1 MEPKNEKPRR
11 EPGGFSTKGLD
22 PFIVSP
28 TCAVRKRRMTY
39 PEDLSRSA
47 RARIVHAKI
56 KARQVYLDSLSEAG
70 VFPLGIMTRYVMTI
84 FAAFAKEACG
94 LARSGVWGVDRV
106 ELEVSKWIYLT
117 VLFADTDVGIQ
128 GERFQHFLTPNGMA
142 IKSEILATLKQEPQW
157 KQYEEELLEVSEIQG
172 VGIETEHG
180 SRLTDKLTTSETIDT
195 GQEPTKTPREHR
207 DAKPEVLSGKAIV
220 SRKLAA
226 EALGVTVRTIDRLV
240 ADKKLRPTGDWGR
253 KRFSVQELM
262 DFITRKTK
270 RQPRQSGT
278 K

>member
-1 MEPKNEKPRR
+1 
-11 EPGGFSTKGLD
+11 
-22 PFIVSP
+22 
-28 TCAVRKRRMTY
+28 MTY

-56 KARQVYLDSLSEAG
+56 KARQVYLDSLSEPGA
-70 VFPLGIMTRYVMTI
+70 FPLGIMTRYVMTV
-84 FAAFAKEACG
+84 FAAFAKEACD
-94 LARSGVWGVDRV
+94 LARAGVWGVDRV
-106 ELEVSKWIYLT
+106 ELEISKWIYST
-117 VLFADTDVGIQ
+117 VLFAETDVGIQ
-128 GERFQHFLTPNGMA
+128 GERFQHFLNSNGMA
-142 IKSEILATLKQEPQW
+142 IKSEILATFKQEPQW

-172 VGIETEHG
+172 VGVETEHR
-180 SRLTDKLTTSETIDT
+180 SRLVPTDGSSASKTNIGAGRES
-195 GQEPTKTPREHR
+195 TKTARKHK
-207 DAKPEVLSGKAIV
+207 DAKPEVLSGKAVV

-226 EALGVTVRTIDRLV
+226 EALGVTVRTIGRLV

-262 DFITRKTK
+262 DFITRKQK